1 MASTRY
7 GRIYHGDHH
16 HNNIKFPSPGA
27 RDLFTAEFKK
37 YHDSHEHDGEAP
49 RFEFI
54 KAADVRD
61 VYGGGRNHNHGE
73 ITIDG
78 YAFYEIKEYHNRENP
93 DTYTHYRVPTCCISP
108 IIVLDREFVDSGT
121 LQRHELSSVF
131 GDMPETDFENL
142 VKSVEQDGFMDSL
155 IRVLDGKVL
164 DGWHRYQAALSLNL
178 VRKLMFMPWDDEK
191 DGGAIAFVS
200 ARNLER
206 RHLTASQRG
215 QIVVFL
221 NERFGW
227 GGDRSK
233 TPDDALKTKADLAA
247 EANVGASTID
257 RAVKVEKLGKS
268 EAVISGEKT
277 ASQVIKE
284 ETLKS
289 LWEQVS
295 AEMPEWKRRN
305 KEKSKYESDHI
316 GRASQSML
324 IAALRFHKDSD
335 ADGAATVVELKQ
347 LLELIKADTL
357 SFILEVRRVL
367 KESQQ
372 PVESKSETAD
382 DRDASKLLKKKK
394 QTLKSMWDARV
405 QAARDYTGDA
415 DTELNQYL
423 SLPQLE
429 DGFAR
434 YHEVYEAPFKSGM
447 KRITSA
453 NSLSNFQERAL
464 ESDVSLE
471 DLEKECRAINTYA
484 FDILKWK
491 DQEWIQSM
499 LQWRKNALSKADSKP
514 EPKPDPEPEPDDA
527 LKTLWEKVTAEMP
540 KWKQRY
546 KETGYKESDLV
557 NQATL
562 SVLLTALRTYRENE
576 DTGAATIEELKDL
589 LGLMKSSSYV
599 FIRQL
604 RKALGG
610 GEPPESDTGDET
622 PAETPAATRTPECD
636 ETDSETSAEDT
647 SLAGLN
653 LPSLKGLLDTILD
666 TVGQVEHQAD
676 RDNFS
681 VAIYEAL
688 WKFEG
693 ITEREQLSILIDCAL
708 SLVAESESYP

>member
-54 KAADVRD
+54 KATDVRD

-78 YAFYEIKEYHNRENP
+78 YAFYEIKEYHNREHP
-93 DTYTHYRVPTCCISP
+93 DTYTHYRVPTCCMSP

-191 DGGAIAFVS
+191 DGEAIAFVS

-233 TPDDALKTKADLAA
+233 TPDDALKTKTDLAA

-357 SFILEVRRVL
+357 SFIIEVRRVL

-434 YHEVYEAPFKSGM
+434 YHEIYEAPFKSGM

-453 NSLSNFQERAL
+453 NSLSNFQERVL

-471 DLEKECRAINTYA
+471 DLEKEGRAINTYA

-514 EPKPDPEPEPDDA
+514 EPKPDPEPEPINA
-527 LKTLWEKVTAEMP
+527 LWEQVSAEMP
-540 KWKQRY
+540 KWKERY

-562 SVLLTALRTYRENE
+562 SVLLTALRAYRENE

-589 LGLMKSSSYV
+589 LGLMKSSSYP

-610 GEPPESDTGDET
+610 CQPSESDTGYET
-622 PAETPAATRTPECD
+622 PAETPTATPVETPACD
-636 ETDSETSAEDT
+636 ETDSDDSAEDT
-647 SLAGLN
+647 SLADLN
-653 LPSLKGLLDTILD
+653 LPSLKGLLDTLLD
-666 TVGQVEHQAD
+666 TVGASRTSGKQG
-676 RDNFS
+676 FFLGC
-681 VAIYEAL
+681 YL
-688 WKFEG
+688 
-693 ITEREQLSILIDCAL
+693 
-708 SLVAESESYP
+708 